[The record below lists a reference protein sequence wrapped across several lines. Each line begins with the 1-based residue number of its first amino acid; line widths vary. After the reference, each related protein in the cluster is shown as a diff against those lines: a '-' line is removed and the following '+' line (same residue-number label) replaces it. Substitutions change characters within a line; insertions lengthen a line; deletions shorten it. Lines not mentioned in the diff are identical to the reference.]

1 MDDLASDTS
10 AATMDYTESA
20 GRVADMLGEDLIG
33 KQSDPVESPG
43 LTQPRQEAS
52 APEQTQAA
60 PTPTT
65 YEVPKS
71 WKKEMHEH
79 WGKVTPEAQAYIIE
93 REKQLLDGFSTFRP
107 VQDAITPY
115 MDWLQRSNIRP
126 EQAVRALFE
135 AQMRL
140 TQGPMEAR
148 RAAFKQL
155 QQNLG
160 LMEEAAPAQQEP
172 QAPIDPVM
180 KTVQDKLTALEQ
192 HLQQQQEAQI
202 QQISAANKKLVDEF
216 AADTKAH
223 PYFDEVADEMAI
235 FIKQGFSLQ
244 EAYAKAVRVNEAVW
258 AKEQA
263 RLLTEAEAKWKENAR
278 LSSLPKKRAASVN
291 IKSDRDGP
299 EPTEPLGSIEDT
311 IKRVHKEIRGRA

>member
-1 MDDLASDTS
+1 MSELATDSS
-10 AATMDYTESA
+10 AETVDYSESIDRIS
-20 GRVADMLGEDLIG
+20 GMLGEDLIG
-33 KQSDPVESPG
+33 KQHDPVETPGLPEEPVESP
-43 LTQPRQEAS
+43 
-52 APEQTQAA
+52 APVQAQA
-60 PTPTT
+60 QQT

-126 EQAVRALFE
+126 EQAVQSLFN
-135 AQMRL
+135 AHMRL

-148 RAAFKQL
+148 RAALKQL

-160 LMEEAAPAQQEP
+160 LTEETPHVQEQAAPV
-172 QAPIDPVM
+172 DPSV
-180 KTVQDKLTALEQ
+180 KAIQDKLSTLEQ
-192 HLQQQQEAQI
+192 HLQSQQEAQI
-202 QQISAANKKLVDEF
+202 QKIRSENQKLVDDF
-216 AADTKAH
+216 AADTKSH

-235 FIKQGFSLQ
+235 FIRQGFSLQ
-244 EAYAKAVRVNEAVW
+244 DAYAKAVRTNEAVW

-278 LSSLPKKRAASVN
+278 LASLPKRKAASVN
-291 IKSDRDGP
+291 IKSERDGP

-311 IKRVHKEIRGRA
+311 ISREHKKILSRA

>member
-1 MDDLASDTS
+1 MSELATDSS
-10 AATMDYTESA
+10 AETVDYSESIDRIS
-20 GRVADMLGEDLIG
+20 GMLGEDLIG
-33 KQSDPVESPG
+33 KQHDPVETPG
-43 LTQPRQEAS
+43 L
-52 APEQTQAA
+52 PEEPAQTQAPVQAQA
-60 PTPTT
+60 PQT

-126 EQAVRALFE
+126 EQAVQSLFN
-135 AQMRL
+135 AHMRL

-148 RAAFKQL
+148 RAALKQL

-160 LMEEAAPAQQEP
+160 LTEETPQAQEQAAPV
-172 QAPIDPVM
+172 DPSV
-180 KTVQDKLTALEQ
+180 KAIQDKLSTLEQ
-192 HLQQQQEAQI
+192 HLQSQQEAQI
-202 QQISAANKKLVDEF
+202 QKIRSENQKLVDDF
-216 AADTKAH
+216 AADTKSH

-235 FIKQGFSLQ
+235 FIRQGFSLQ
-244 EAYAKAVRVNEAVW
+244 DAYAKAVRTNEAVW

-263 RLLTEAEAKWKENAR
+263 RLLTEAEAKWKESAR
-278 LSSLPKKRAASVN
+278 LASLPKRKAASVN
-291 IKSDRDGP
+291 IKSERDGP

-311 IKRVHKEIRGRA
+311 IRREHKKILSRA

>member
-1 MDDLASDTS
+1 MSELATDS
-10 AATMDYTESA
+10 SA
-20 GRVADMLGEDLIG
+20 GTVDYSESIDRISSMLGEDLIG
-33 KQSDPVESPG
+33 KQQDPVETPG
-43 LTQPRQEAS
+43 LPDEPVAS
-52 APEQTQAA
+52 QAPVQAQA
-60 PTPTT
+60 PQT

-71 WKKEMHEH
+71 WKKEMHDH

-107 VQDAITPY
+107 VQDALTPY
-115 MDWLQRSNIRP
+115 MDWLQRSNIKP
-126 EQAVRALFE
+126 DQAVRSLFE

-160 LMEEAAPAQQEP
+160 LMDDAAQAQAQE
-172 QAPIDPVM
+172 QMAPVDPSVRAI
-180 KTVQDKLTALEQ
+180 QDKLSTLEQ
-192 HLQQQQEAQI
+192 HLQAQQEAQI
-202 QQISAANKKLVDEF
+202 QKIRSENEKLVNDF

-223 PYFDEVADEMAI
+223 PYFEEVADEMAI
-235 FIKQGFSLQ
+235 FIRQGFSLQ
-244 EAYAKAVRVNEAVW
+244 DAYAKAVRTNEAVW

-278 LSSLPKKRAASVN
+278 LASLPKKRAASVN

-311 IKRVHKEIRGRA
+311 IRREHKKILGRA

>member
-10 AATMDYTESA
+10 TATMDYSESA
-20 GRVADMLGEDLIG
+20 CRIGDMLGEDLIG
-33 KQSDPVESPG
+33 KQREPVESPG
-43 LTQPRQEAS
+43 IQQEHQEPVAQAQPSISPVPQ
-52 APEQTQAA
+52 
-60 PTPTT
+60 T

-79 WGKVTPEAQAYIIE
+79 WGKVSPEAQAYIIE

-126 EQAVRALFE
+126 DQAVKALFE

-140 TQGPMEAR
+140 TQGPIEAR
-148 RAAFKQL
+148 RAALKQL

-160 LMEEAAPAQQEP
+160 LMDEAAPPQEQ
-172 QAPIDPVM
+172 QAPIDPAI
-180 KTVQDKLTALEQ
+180 KTVQEKLSALEQ
-192 HLQQQQEAQI
+192 HLQAQQEAQI
-202 QQISAANKKLVDEF
+202 QKIRTENQKLVDDF

-244 EAYAKAVRVNEAVW
+244 EAYAKAVRTNEAVW

-278 LSSLPKKRAASVN
+278 LSSLTKKKAASVN

-311 IKRVHKEIRGRA
+311 IKRVHKEIRARA

>member
-1 MDDLASDTS
+1 MSELATDSS
-10 AATMDYTESA
+10 AETVDYSESIDRIS
-20 GRVADMLGEDLIG
+20 GMLGEDLIG
-33 KQSDPVESPG
+33 KQHDPVETPG
-43 LTQPRQEAS
+43 L
-52 APEQTQAA
+52 PEETSQTQAPVQA
-60 PTPTT
+60 QATQT

-126 EQAVRALFE
+126 EQAVQSLFN
-135 AQMRL
+135 AHMRL

-148 RAAFKQL
+148 RAALKQL

-160 LMEEAAPAQQEP
+160 LMEEAP
-172 QAPIDPVM
+172 QAQEQAAPVDPSV
-180 KTVQDKLTALEQ
+180 KAIQDKLSTLEQ
-192 HLQQQQEAQI
+192 HLQSQQEAQI
-202 QQISAANKKLVDEF
+202 QKIRSENQKLVDDF
-216 AADTKAH
+216 AADTKSH

-235 FIKQGFSLQ
+235 FIRQGFSLQ
-244 EAYAKAVRVNEAVW
+244 DAYAKAVRTNEAVW

-278 LSSLPKKRAASVN
+278 LASLPKRKAASVN
-291 IKSDRDGP
+291 IKSERDGP

-311 IKRVHKEIRGRA
+311 IRREHKKILSRA